1 MKRFTNKQECLDW
14 LAENFDSYGDAIN
27 AFNDKVW
34 TGPITLLQLD
44 GLFKTKHTDLDSKQ
58 QLEQRV
64 VESFGDVDLNNKSGS
79 VEFFDAV
86 EIKETIIERTA
97 NYGEFEVNSKVMQGM
112 KKLAKTGSSWD
123 KMSSYQKEAVEM
135 ILHKIGRIVCGDPD
149 YIDSWHD
156 IAGYAK
162 LVEDILESAKRAI
175 ELSDAEAG

>member
-1 MKRFTNKQECLDW
+1 MKRFTDKQKCWDW
-14 LAENFDSYGDAIN
+14 PAGNFNSYGDAID
-27 AFNDKVW
+27 AFNYRLW
-34 TGPITLLQLD
+34 TGPMTLLQPD
-44 GLFKTKHTDLDSKQ
+44 SLFKQKHTELDSKQ

-64 VESFGDVDLNNKSGS
+64 VESFGGVDLNKKPGE

-86 EIKETIIERTA
+86 EIKETIIERSSK
-97 NYGEFEVNSKVMQGM
+97 YGEFEVNSKVMQGM

-123 KMSSYQKEAVEM
+123 KMSSYQKEAIEM

-162 LVEDILESAKRAI
+162 LVEDILDSAKRAI
-175 ELSDAEAG
+175 ELNDSEVE